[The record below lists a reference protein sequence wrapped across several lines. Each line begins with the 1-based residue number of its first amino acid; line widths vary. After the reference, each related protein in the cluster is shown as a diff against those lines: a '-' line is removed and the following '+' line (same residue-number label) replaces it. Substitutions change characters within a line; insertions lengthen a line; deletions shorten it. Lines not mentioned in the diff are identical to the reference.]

1 MDNIYNNG
9 TYLENNPSWHVED
22 SPWKAANILKMIR
35 NNNIDPNLVCE
46 IGCGAG
52 EILIHLSK
60 RLGQH
65 VIFHGY
71 EISKQAYDLCVQTN
85 NDRVT
90 YFLKD
95 MLSSQDRDYY
105 DLILIIDLIE
115 HIKDYYGF
123 IENIKSKGKYKIFH
137 IPLDISARA
146 IMHLATINRVRTS
159 VGHIH
164 YFIKDT
170 ALASL
175 RDSGYNIID
184 YFYTYKPIQLKH
196 TSIKSYLAKFPKKL
210 LYMLND
216 DFFVRLLGGAS
227 LMVLAE

>member
-1 MDNIYNNG
+1 MVRKWYFSSPYVIFILVIIDKLSLEGIICMDNIYNNG

-105 DLILIIDLIE
+105 DLILIIDLI
-115 HIKDYYGF
+115 
-123 IENIKSKGKYKIFH
+123 
-137 IPLDISARA
+137 
-146 IMHLATINRVRTS
+146 
-159 VGHIH
+159 
-164 YFIKDT
+164 
-170 ALASL
+170 
-175 RDSGYNIID
+175 
-184 YFYTYKPIQLKH
+184 
-196 TSIKSYLAKFPKKL
+196 
-210 LYMLND
+210 
-216 DFFVRLLGGAS
+216 
-227 LMVLAE
+227 